1 MPTNLARMMSM
12 ATEALNTTWPSRIVP
27 FPSAGKAWK

>member
-12 ATEALNTTWPSRIVP
+12 ATEALNTTWPSKMVI
-27 FPSAGKAWK
+27 FPRAGKAWM

>member
-1 MPTNLARMMSM
+1 MMSM

-27 FPSAGKAWK
+27 LPSSGKKWR